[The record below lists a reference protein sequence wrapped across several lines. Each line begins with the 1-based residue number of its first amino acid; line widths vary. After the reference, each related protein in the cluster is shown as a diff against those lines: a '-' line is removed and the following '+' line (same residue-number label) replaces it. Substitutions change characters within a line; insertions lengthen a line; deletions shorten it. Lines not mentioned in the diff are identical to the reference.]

1 MSSDQDRLLP
11 INGEDSAAGSGLLP
25 EPAVLW
31 QARIIALGVFLFAV
45 CNVVGAVQAFVFLNG
60 GVYFVRDPLCYQPT
74 QDVWNLCWAASN
86 SYNDMFQR
94 GALVRATGNGAGVLL
109 LLGFALTHA
118 IVGRTHK
125 LASPS
130 GPAQTTFAV
139 SLVALCC
146 ILMTSSFGSGE
157 GYENT
162 VGGLTFLGFRGV
174 AIVCYLASVLLR

>member
-11 INGEDSAAGSGLLP
+11 INGEDSAAESGHLA

-31 QARIIALGVFLFAV
+31 QARIVALGVFLFAV
-45 CNVVGAVQAFVFLNG
+45 CNVIGAVQAYVFLD
-60 GVYFVRDPLCYQPT
+60 GVYFETDPLCVTPT
-74 QDVWNLCWAASN
+74 QDVRNLCMTASN
-86 SYNDMFQR
+86 NLKDMFQR
-94 GALVRATGNGAGVLL
+94 GALVRATGNGAGTLL

-146 ILMTSSFGSGE
+146 ILMTSSFGSGYS
-157 GYENT
+157 YENSP
-162 VGGLTFLGFRGV
+162 GGLIFLGFRGV